1 MYRLFELVPGFLAW
15 GTLLLMALASWQKP
29 LWAAIFIILFD
40 TYWLLKTIYMAFHLR
55 ATFVK
60 MRENLKIDWQKRLG
74 QDCVG
79 RWEQLH
85 HLIILPMY
93 HEPYEVVKESLESL
107 VRAHYPL
114 EKIIVVLATEERAGE
129 EARKTAV
136 RLEQEYAPRFGSFL
150 ITRHP
155 ADIAGEIP
163 GKGSNETWAAK
174 SVKQLIID
182 TRHIPYDQILV
193 SVFDVDTQVY
203 PDYFGILSYQFLH
216 VEKPLRSSFQ
226 PIPLFVNNIYDT
238 PAFARVVSFSASFWQ
253 MMQQSRP
260 ERLTTFSSH
269 AMPFSALVEIGYWQT
284 NVVSEDSRIF
294 WQCYLH
300 YNGDW
305 KVEPLFYPISMD
317 ANAAPT
323 LWATLKNVYKQQR
336 RWGYGV
342 ENIPYLLEG
351 FRTNGRII
359 KKKKAYWSFIAVEGF
374 HSWSTNV
381 ILIFALS
388 WLPILIGTGNFGTT
402 VLAYKLPGIAGWL
415 IRLSNVGIISA
426 AILSLIL
433 LPPHPKGLRKRDYI
447 LYVAQWLLMPLTLI
461 VFGAIPALEAQTR
474 LMLGGKWKLDF
485 WVTPKNRRIAD
496 GV

>member
-1 MYRLFELVPGFLAW
+1 MYRLFERLPGFLAW
-15 GTLLLMALASWQKP
+15 GTLLLMIFASWQKP

-40 TYWLLKTIYMAFHLR
+40 TYWLLKTIYLTFHLR

-60 MRENLKIDWQKRLG
+60 MRANLKINWQERLEKE
-74 QDCVG
+74 CSG
-79 RWEQLH
+79 RWESLR
-85 HLIILPMY
+85 HLVILPMY
-93 HEPYEVVKESLESL
+93 HEPYSVVKESLESL
-107 VRAHYPL
+107 TRTNYPPK
-114 EKIIVVLATEERAGE
+114 KIIVVLATEERAGE
-129 EARKTAV
+129 EAQKTAI
-136 RLEQEYAPRFGSFL
+136 RLEQEYAAQFGSFL

-155 ADIAGEIP
+155 VDIAGEIP

-174 SVKQLIID
+174 AVKQAIID
-182 TRHIPYDQILV
+182 TQKIPYDQILV

-203 PDYFGILSYQFLH
+203 SDYFGILSYQFLQAA
-216 VEKPLRSSFQ
+216 KPLRSSFQ
-226 PIPLFVNNIYDT
+226 PIPLFINNIYDT

-284 NVVSEDSRIF
+284 DIVSEDSRIF

-305 KVEPLFYPISMD
+305 KVEPLFYPVSMD

-323 LWATLKNVYKQQR
+323 FWQTLKNVYKQQR

-351 FRTNGRII
+351 FRTNQLISG
-359 KKKKAYWSFIAVEGF
+359 KKKAYWSFISVEGF

-388 WLPILIGTGNFGTT
+388 WLPILIGSGNFGTT
-402 VLAYKLPGIAGWL
+402 VLAYKLPEIAGWL

-433 LPPHPKGLRKRDYI
+433 LPPHPKGLRKRDYVF
-447 LYVAQWLLMPLTLI
+447 YVAQWLLMPLTLI
-461 VFGAIPALEAQTR
+461 IFGALPALEAQTR
-474 LMLGGKWKLDF
+474 LMLGGKWRLGF
-485 WVTPKNRRIAD
+485 WVTPKSRNYSK
-496 GV
+496 